1 MEIEEKYIKNN
12 NNINNNISDS
22 IKNFSVSFDNLVL
35 NLIKISKTL
44 NQQIICSNN
53 LIKEIMIEKIYSEK
67 LVQLYNRI
75 GMLEDSRQLMSR
87 KISIIYY
94 EIKKFLKEIKNYLNN
109 ENKDNKINNI
119 NIKEINNNYQYKT
132 LFNYGFYNMKNFKT
146 KFKSKQNLNN
156 STKIRKKFDIYMDI
170 NKNNFFGINKKSRNL
185 INNKTTNLE
194 NSASFNNN
202 IIKINATSK
211 NNNFNINLNLEEKE
225 ELINK
230 NNIFNSNNEDAKIIN
245 NNNNK
250 ILANNVIQFLRIIN
264 EMKTKY
270 NNKKS
275 KNDIEFKKIKFKY
288 DNLKIYIMKLSK
300 KILSNINE
308 NKNKF
313 ETIKYKNIDKE
324 DIKESNDEKN
334 DNKSKIIINS
344 FNNLLIENKD
354 IFSYIIN
361 QNKTIINLL
370 TISKE
375 ISINYIKNPILIIK
389 FLPKIIHENNFFILK
404 ENDALKNDINFQL
417 EKKIKELEE
426 ELLKYK
432 DNDKNKLLDESKVLK
447 DNKEQIDLL
456 LNESQDLKNELEEMK
471 DNFNISNY
479 SNSKEEMDKYYKE
492 LIKEYESKIKFYEEK
507 NKFNEKE
514 INDFKK
520 RDNNSKEN
528 MEIVNLKIENSNIQ
542 KELKN
547 LKMENSLLNQ
557 KLKEYNIINNIGE
570 LSPEKYDIIYE
581 KNFENLNL
589 SWILL
594 KEKNK
599 EENKYENYFWIGKNI
614 EIDLYKFNYIKEND
628 AIKQQIVNY
637 ITQLE
642 EKDEIIDKLKQK
654 LKRYE
659 K

>member
-75 GMLEDSRQLMSR
+75 GMLEDSRQLMQR
-87 KISIIYY
+87 KIRIIYY

-185 INNKTTNLE
+185 INNKTTNSE

-313 ETIKYKNIDKE
+313 ETIKYKTIDKE

-404 ENDALKNDINFQL
+404 ENDALKSDINFQL

-542 KELKN
+542 KEFQN

-589 SWILL
+589 CWILL

-599 EENKYENYFWIGKNI
+599 EENKYESYFWIGKNI

>member
-1 MEIEEKYIKNN
+1 M
-12 NNINNNISDS
+12 
-22 IKNFSVSFDNLVL
+22 
-35 NLIKISKTL
+35 
-44 NQQIICSNN
+44 Q
-53 LIKEIMIEKIYSEK
+53 
-67 LVQLYNRI
+67 
-75 GMLEDSRQLMSR
+75 R
-87 KISIIYY
+87 KIRIIYY

-132 LFNYGFYNMKNFKT
+132 LFNYGFCDMKNFKT

-230 NNIFNSNNEDAKIIN
+230 NNIFNSNNEDAKII
-245 NNNNK
+245 NNNK

-375 ISINYIKNPILIIK
+375 ISINYFKNPILIIK

-404 ENDALKNDINFQL
+404 ENDALKSDINFQL

-542 KELKN
+542 KEFQN
-547 LKMENSLLNQ
+547 LKMENLLLNQ

-589 SWILL
+589 CWILL

-599 EENKYENYFWIGKNI
+599 EENKYESYFWIGKNI

>member
-22 IKNFSVSFDNLVL
+22 IKNFSESFDNLVL

-75 GMLEDSRQLMSR
+75 GMLEDSRQLMQR
-87 KISIIYY
+87 KIRIIYY

-245 NNNNK
+245 NNK

-313 ETIKYKNIDKE
+313 ETIKYKTIDKE

-404 ENDALKNDINFQL
+404 ENDALKSENFKL

-542 KELKN
+542 KEFQN
-547 LKMENSLLNQ
+547 LKMENLLLNQ

-599 EENKYENYFWIGKNI
+599 EENKYESYFWIGKNI

>member
-75 GMLEDSRQLMSR
+75 GMLEDSRQLMQR
-87 KISIIYY
+87 KIRIIYY

-185 INNKTTNLE
+185 INNKITNLE

-230 NNIFNSNNEDAKIIN
+230 NNIFNSNNEDAKII
-245 NNNNK
+245 NNNK

-404 ENDALKNDINFQL
+404 ENDALKSENFQL

-547 LKMENSLLNQ
+547 LKMENLLLNQ

-589 SWILL
+589 CWILL

-599 EENKYENYFWIGKNI
+599 EENKYESYFWIGKNI

>member
-75 GMLEDSRQLMSR
+75 GMLEDSRQLMQR
-87 KISIIYY
+87 KIRIIYY

-170 NKNNFFGINKKSRNL
+170 NKNNFFGINKKSRN
-185 INNKTTNLE
+185 NNKTTNLE

-404 ENDALKNDINFQL
+404 ENDALKSDINFQL

-542 KELKN
+542 KEFQN
-547 LKMENSLLNQ
+547 LKMENLLLNQ

-589 SWILL
+589 CWILL

-599 EENKYENYFWIGKNI
+599 EENKYESYFWIGKNI
-614 EIDLYKFNYIKEND
+614 AIDLYKFNYIKEND

>member
-22 IKNFSVSFDNLVL
+22 IKNFGVSFDNLVL

-75 GMLEDSRQLMSR
+75 GMLEDSRQLMQR
-87 KISIIYY
+87 KIRIIYY

-300 KILSNINE
+300 KILSNIN
-308 NKNKF
+308 KF

-404 ENDALKNDINFQL
+404 ENDALKSENFQL

-589 SWILL
+589 CWILL

-599 EENKYENYFWIGKNI
+599 EENKYESYFWIGKNI

>member
-75 GMLEDSRQLMSR
+75 GMLEDSRQLMQR
-87 KISIIYY
+87 KIRIIYY

-230 NNIFNSNNEDAKIIN
+230 NNIFNSNNEDAKII
-245 NNNNK
+245 NNNK

-404 ENDALKNDINFQL
+404 ENDALKSDINFQL

-542 KELKN
+542 KEFQN
-547 LKMENSLLNQ
+547 LKMENLLLNQ

-589 SWILL
+589 CWILL

-599 EENKYENYFWIGKNI
+599 EENKYESYFWIGKNI

>member
-75 GMLEDSRQLMSR
+75 GMLEDSRQLMQR
-87 KISIIYY
+87 KIRIIYY

-230 NNIFNSNNEDAKIIN
+230 NNIFNSNNEDAKII

-404 ENDALKNDINFQL
+404 ENDALKSDINFQL

-589 SWILL
+589 CWILL

-599 EENKYENYFWIGKNI
+599 EENKYESYFWIGKNI

>member
-22 IKNFSVSFDNLVL
+22 IKNFGVSFDNLVL

-75 GMLEDSRQLMSR
+75 GMLEDSRQLMQR
-87 KISIIYY
+87 KIRIIYY

-185 INNKTTNLE
+185 INNKTTNSE

-211 NNNFNINLNLEEKE
+211 NNNFNINLNLEEKK

-230 NNIFNSNNEDAKIIN
+230 NNIFNSNNEDAKII

-354 IFSYIIN
+354 IFSYVIN

-404 ENDALKNDINFQL
+404 ENDALKSDINFQL

-542 KELKN
+542 KEFQN
-547 LKMENSLLNQ
+547 LKMENLLLNQ

-599 EENKYENYFWIGKNI
+599 EENKYESYFWIGKNI

>member
-1 MEIEEKYIKNN
+1 M
-12 NNINNNISDS
+12 
-22 IKNFSVSFDNLVL
+22 
-35 NLIKISKTL
+35 
-44 NQQIICSNN
+44 
-53 LIKEIMIEKIYSEK
+53 
-67 LVQLYNRI
+67 
-75 GMLEDSRQLMSR
+75 
-87 KISIIYY
+87 
-94 EIKKFLKEIKNYLNN
+94 
-109 ENKDNKINNI
+109 
-119 NIKEINNNYQYKT
+119 
-132 LFNYGFYNMKNFKT
+132 
-146 KFKSKQNLNN
+146 
-156 STKIRKKFDIYMDI
+156 
-170 NKNNFFGINKKSRNL
+170 
-185 INNKTTNLE
+185 
-194 NSASFNNN
+194 
-202 IIKINATSK
+202 IIK
-211 NNNFNINLNLEEKE
+211 
-225 ELINK
+225 
-230 NNIFNSNNEDAKIIN
+230 
-245 NNNNK
+245 
-250 ILANNVIQFLRIIN
+250 
-264 EMKTKY
+264 
-270 NNKKS
+270 
-275 KNDIEFKKIKFKY
+275 
-288 DNLKIYIMKLSK
+288 
-300 KILSNINE
+300 E

-404 ENDALKNDINFQL
+404 ENDALKSDINFQL

-547 LKMENSLLNQ
+547 LKMENLLLNQ

-589 SWILL
+589 CWILL

-599 EENKYENYFWIGKNI
+599 EENKYESYFWIGKNI

>member
-547 LKMENSLLNQ
+547 LKMENLLLNQ

-589 SWILL
+589 CWILL

>member
-75 GMLEDSRQLMSR
+75 GMLEDSRQLMQR
-87 KISIIYY
+87 KIRIIYY

-288 DNLKIYIMKLSK
+288 DNLKLYIMKLSK

-404 ENDALKNDINFQL
+404 ENDALKSENFQL

-589 SWILL
+589 CWILL

-599 EENKYENYFWIGKNI
+599 EENKYESYFWIGKNI

>member
-75 GMLEDSRQLMSR
+75 GMLEDSRQLMQR
-87 KISIIYY
+87 KIRIIYY

-230 NNIFNSNNEDAKIIN
+230 NNIFNSNNEDAKII

-404 ENDALKNDINFQL
+404 ENDALKSDINFQL

-547 LKMENSLLNQ
+547 LKMENLLLNQ

-589 SWILL
+589 CWILL

-599 EENKYENYFWIGKNI
+599 EENKYESYFWIGKNI

>member
-75 GMLEDSRQLMSR
+75 GMLEDSRQLMQR
-87 KISIIYY
+87 KIRIIYY

-185 INNKTTNLE
+185 INNKTTNSE

-230 NNIFNSNNEDAKIIN
+230 NNIFNSNNEDAKII
-245 NNNNK
+245 NNNK

-300 KILSNINE
+300 KILSNI
-308 NKNKF
+308 NKF

-404 ENDALKNDINFQL
+404 ENDALKSENFQL

-528 MEIVNLKIENSNIQ
+528 MEIVDLKIENSNIQ

-589 SWILL
+589 CWILL

-599 EENKYENYFWIGKNI
+599 EENKYESYFWIGKNI

-628 AIKQQIVNY
+628 AIKQQIFNY

>member
-75 GMLEDSRQLMSR
+75 GMLEDSRQLMQR
-87 KISIIYY
+87 KIRIIYY

-185 INNKTTNLE
+185 INNKTTNSE

-211 NNNFNINLNLEEKE
+211 NNNFNINLNLEEKK

-230 NNIFNSNNEDAKIIN
+230 NNIFNSNNEDAKII

-313 ETIKYKNIDKE
+313 ETIKYKTIDKG

-354 IFSYIIN
+354 IFSYVIN

-404 ENDALKNDINFQL
+404 ENDALKSDINFQL

-542 KELKN
+542 KEFQN
-547 LKMENSLLNQ
+547 LKMENLLLNQ

-599 EENKYENYFWIGKNI
+599 EENKYESYFWIGKNI

>member
-75 GMLEDSRQLMSR
+75 GMLEDSRQLMQR
-87 KISIIYY
+87 KIRIIYY

-185 INNKTTNLE
+185 INNKTTNSE

-230 NNIFNSNNEDAKIIN
+230 NNIFNSNNEDAKII
-245 NNNNK
+245 NNNK

-404 ENDALKNDINFQL
+404 ENDALKSDINFQL

-589 SWILL
+589 CWILL

-599 EENKYENYFWIGKNI
+599 EENKYESYFWIGKNI

>member
-1 MEIEEKYIKNN
+1 
-12 NNINNNISDS
+12 
-22 IKNFSVSFDNLVL
+22 
-35 NLIKISKTL
+35 
-44 NQQIICSNN
+44 
-53 LIKEIMIEKIYSEK
+53 MIEKIYSEK

-75 GMLEDSRQLMSR
+75 GMLEDSRQLMQR
-87 KISIIYY
+87 KIRIIYY

-230 NNIFNSNNEDAKIIN
+230 NNIFNSNNEDAKIINN

-404 ENDALKNDINFQL
+404 ENDALKSDINFQL

-547 LKMENSLLNQ
+547 LKMENLLLNQ

-570 LSPEKYDIIYE
+570 LSPEKYDIIDE

-589 SWILL
+589 CWILL

-599 EENKYENYFWIGKNI
+599 EENKYESYFWIGKNI

>member
-75 GMLEDSRQLMSR
+75 GMLEDSRQLMQR
-87 KISIIYY
+87 KIRIIYY

-211 NNNFNINLNLEEKE
+211 NNNFNINLNLEEKK

-230 NNIFNSNNEDAKIIN
+230 NNIFNSNNEDAKII

-354 IFSYIIN
+354 IFSYVIN

-404 ENDALKNDINFQL
+404 ENDALKSDINFQL

-542 KELKN
+542 KEFQN
-547 LKMENSLLNQ
+547 LKMENLLLNQ

-599 EENKYENYFWIGKNI
+599 EENKYESYFWIGKNI

>member
-75 GMLEDSRQLMSR
+75 GMLEDSRQLMQR
-87 KISIIYY
+87 KIRIIYY

-185 INNKTTNLE
+185 INNKTTNSE

-211 NNNFNINLNLEEKE
+211 NNNFNINLNLEEKK

-230 NNIFNSNNEDAKIIN
+230 NNIFNSNNEDAKII
-245 NNNNK
+245 NNNK

-404 ENDALKNDINFQL
+404 ENDALKSDINFQL

-542 KELKN
+542 KEFQN

-589 SWILL
+589 CWILL

-599 EENKYENYFWIGKNI
+599 EENKYESYFWIGKNI

>member
-75 GMLEDSRQLMSR
+75 GMLEDSRQLMQR
-87 KISIIYY
+87 KIRIIYY

-404 ENDALKNDINFQL
+404 ENDALKSDINFQL

-547 LKMENSLLNQ
+547 LKMENLLLNQ

-589 SWILL
+589 CWILL

-599 EENKYENYFWIGKNI
+599 EENKYESYFWIGKNI

>member
-75 GMLEDSRQLMSR
+75 GMLEDSRQLMQR
-87 KISIIYY
+87 KIRIIYY

-185 INNKTTNLE
+185 INNKTTNSE

-230 NNIFNSNNEDAKIIN
+230 NNIFNSNNEDAKII

-404 ENDALKNDINFQL
+404 ENDALKSENFQL

-542 KELKN
+542 KEFQN
-547 LKMENSLLNQ
+547 LKMENLLLNQ

-599 EENKYENYFWIGKNI
+599 DENKYESYFWIGKNI

>member
-75 GMLEDSRQLMSR
+75 GMLEDSRQLMQR
-87 KISIIYY
+87 KIRIIYY

-185 INNKTTNLE
+185 INNKTTNSE

-230 NNIFNSNNEDAKIIN
+230 NNIFNSNNEDAKII
-245 NNNNK
+245 NNNK

-404 ENDALKNDINFQL
+404 ENNALKSDINFQL

-589 SWILL
+589 CWILL

-599 EENKYENYFWIGKNI
+599 EENKYESYFWIGKNI

>member
-22 IKNFSVSFDNLVL
+22 IKNFSESFDNLVL

-75 GMLEDSRQLMSR
+75 GMLEDSRQLMQR
-87 KISIIYY
+87 KIRIIYY

-230 NNIFNSNNEDAKIIN
+230 NNIFNSNNEDAKII
-245 NNNNK
+245 NNNK

-404 ENDALKNDINFQL
+404 ENDALKSENFKL

-542 KELKN
+542 KEFQN
-547 LKMENSLLNQ
+547 LKMENLLLNQ

-599 EENKYENYFWIGKNI
+599 EENKYESYFWIGKNI

>member
-1 MEIEEKYIKNN
+1 
-12 NNINNNISDS
+12 
-22 IKNFSVSFDNLVL
+22 
-35 NLIKISKTL
+35 
-44 NQQIICSNN
+44 
-53 LIKEIMIEKIYSEK
+53 MIEKIYSEK

-313 ETIKYKNIDKE
+313 ETIKYKNIDIE

-404 ENDALKNDINFQL
+404 ENDALKSENFQL

-542 KELKN
+542 KEFQN
-547 LKMENSLLNQ
+547 LKMENLLLNQ

-599 EENKYENYFWIGKNI
+599 EENKYESYFWIGKNI

>member
-75 GMLEDSRQLMSR
+75 GMLEDSRQLMQR
-87 KISIIYY
+87 KIRIIYY

-245 NNNNK
+245 NNK

-288 DNLKIYIMKLSK
+288 DNLKLYIMKLSK

-404 ENDALKNDINFQL
+404 ENDALKSENFQL

-542 KELKN
+542 KEFQN
-547 LKMENSLLNQ
+547 LKMENLLLNQ

-599 EENKYENYFWIGKNI
+599 EENKYESYFWIGKNI